1 MPPKK
6 ILVVEDNEDNREI
19 LAARLKRLGDFEIFL
34 AANGREGLDLAA
46 KARPDLIF
54 MDLRMPVMDGYEA
67 MAELRRT
74 EWAGAVPIVVVSA
87 HAREEDR
94 RRALSIGC
102 DDFLPKPVT
111 EDTSLQKLLRKFF
124 G

>member
-19 LAARLKRLGDFEIFL
+19 LAARLKRLGDFKIFL
-34 AANGREGLDLAA
+34 AANGREALDVAA

-67 MAELRRT
+67 MEELRRT
-74 EWAGAVPIVVVSA
+74 EWASAVPIVVVSA

-102 DDFLPKPVT
+102 NDFLPKPVT
-111 EDTSLQKLLRKFF
+111 EDASLQKLLEKFF
-124 G
+124 S